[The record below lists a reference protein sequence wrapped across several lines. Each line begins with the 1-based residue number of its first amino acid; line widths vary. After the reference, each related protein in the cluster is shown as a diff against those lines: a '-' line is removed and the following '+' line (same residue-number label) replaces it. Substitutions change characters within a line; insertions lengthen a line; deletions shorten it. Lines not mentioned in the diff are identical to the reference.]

1 MAMNNIAYII
11 YRRRLFVNKIKKSTN
26 YMKKISLSSVYF
38 INFFL
43 CSNKPRVFSSFVTS
57 LFSSVFFFF
66 HSNGSRNQRQALLL
80 HSFFNTLNKFIL
92 QHCNYFLK
100 LVVFSLYIVYFLI
113 RHDLGGIISF
123 CFCRFCSRSLII
135 FISLI

>member
-1 MAMNNIAYII
+1 
-11 YRRRLFVNKIKKSTN
+11 
-26 YMKKISLSSVYF
+26 MKKISLSSVYF
-38 INFFL
+38 INLFL
-43 CSNKPRVFSSFVTS
+43 CSNKPSVFSSFVTS
-57 LFSSVFFFF
+57 SLFSSFFFFFF

-100 LVVFSLYIVYFLI
+100 VVVVFSLYIVYFLI

-123 CFCRFCSRSLII
+123 CFCRFCTRSLII